1 MTSTI
6 MDTKPNKTEETEV
19 KKGHGVTMSINN
31 HDHSNNNKVENEE
44 EEGRD
49 VEGQN
54 DDGSTT
60 IWELF
65 VTLYLPFMIDMFKYI
80 MLGSVSLVQ
89 LSLGVVGQYIER
101 TGSVKSINKNIGGTT
116 TGGIGTTLDPHEWP
130 QQFLTALGVLTIFAL
145 VIHPDGFTWVVLGK
159 FRDFVYTVFCAIAD
173 CWEVLGIFPTI
184 AALMTL
190 SALFFLMFLV
200 VRTLTSKT
208 PKRASQQSQDKRKR
222 KKKKDQKSR
231 GGRRGDNHRNKN
243 RSVPFRIQ
251 PRTEQQQEKL
261 EERRAEPEKDADSV
275 STSLSSGSV
284 LTPLPELST
293 SIEDP
298 ARGAS
303 SRSRSES
310 ATDSSDAPG
319 STADDIA
326 VATTKKRNRV
336 SSSST
341 QDTTPS
347 LDDISCSSTSVRSY
361 PSVSVSSSRSKD
373 KSRSPKP
380 VRTPS
385 RKGGK
390 SSGTRSSKTQSSG
403 GSSKKGMQTEP
414 STPSSRW
421 DALKPH
427 QKSQEQ
433 HEKHYKPGLVQR
445 SSTRRGVN
453 NYNQRHE
460 FKSSTYTP
468 PRSVIASTNHQ
479 QQNKGGNES
488 RPTTTTH
495 NVSLPPPG
503 FQDQS
508 PSANDEPL
516 RTFDSNNSS
525 RDDIALAW
533 LRNDA
538 STDQSLVATPV
549 FTEQFH
555 TPSSGTPTARASDW
569 NDEMQLFPSPSRS
582 TVSKGFTHSSPTILD
597 SPSRV
602 GDSTKYY
609 SSSLKENPFDDSERQ
624 VEEEL
629 QELEQL
635 GGQMAGS
642 ILDF

>member
-6 MDTKPNKTEETEV
+6 VDTNKTEESEV
-19 KKGHGVTMSINN
+19 KKGCVTMSINN
-31 HDHSNNNKVENEE
+31 HDHSNNKVENE

-54 DDGSTT
+54 DDGSFT
-60 IWELF
+60 IWEQF
-65 VTLYLPFMIDMFKYI
+65 VTLYLPFMIDRFKYI
-80 MLGSVSLVQ
+80 MLGSASFVQ
-89 LSLGVVGQYIER
+89 LSLGIVGQYIER
-101 TGSVKSINKNIGGTT
+101 TGSGKSVNKNIGCT
-116 TGGIGTTLDPHEWP
+116 TGGIGATVDPHEWP
-130 QQFLTALGVLTIFAL
+130 QQFLMALGVLTIFAL
-145 VIHPDGFTWVVLGK
+145 VVHPDGFTWVVLGK
-159 FRDFVYTVFCAIAD
+159 IRDFVYTVFSAIAD
-173 CWEVLGIFPTI
+173 CWEVVGIFPTI

-190 SALFFLMFLV
+190 SALFFLVFLV

-208 PKRASQQSQDKRKR
+208 PKRASQQSQDKRKK

-231 GGRRGDNHRNKN
+231 GGRRDDNHRNKN

-261 EERRAEPEKDADSV
+261 EERKIEPEKDADSV
-275 STSLSSGSV
+275 STNVSSGSV

-293 SIEDP
+293 SIENP
-298 ARGAS
+298 TRGAS

-310 ATDSSDAPG
+310 PTGSSDATG

-326 VATTKKRNRV
+326 VAGTTKKRNRV

-380 VRTPS
+380 VRSPS

-403 GSSKKGMQTEP
+403 GSSKKEIQTEP
-414 STPSSRW
+414 TTPSSRW
-421 DALKPH
+421 DALKPD
-427 QKSQEQ
+427 QKSQQQ
-433 HEKHYKPGLVQR
+433 HEKHYKPALVQR

-460 FKSSTYTP
+460 FRSSTFTP
-468 PRSVIASTNHQ
+468 PRSGIASTNHQ
-479 QQNKGGNES
+479 QQSKGGNES
-488 RPTTTTH
+488 RPSPSH
-495 NVSLPPPG
+495 NASFPPPG

-516 RTFDSNNSS
+516 RNFDSNNSS
-525 RDDIALAW
+525 RDGMALPW

-538 STDQSLVATPV
+538 STDQALVATPM
-549 FTEQFH
+549 FTEQSH
-555 TPSSGTPTARASDW
+555 APSSATPTKRESDW
-569 NDEMQLFPSPSRS
+569 NDETQLFPSPSRS
-582 TVSKGFTHSSPTILD
+582 TLSKDFTHSSPTILD

-609 SSSLKENPFDDSERQ
+609 SSSLRENPFDDSERR